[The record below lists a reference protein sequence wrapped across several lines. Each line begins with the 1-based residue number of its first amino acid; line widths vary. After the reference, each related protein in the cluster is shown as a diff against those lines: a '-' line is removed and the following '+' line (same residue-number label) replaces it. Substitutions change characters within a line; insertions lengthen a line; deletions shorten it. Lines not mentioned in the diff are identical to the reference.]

1 MTNANFSVLGANN
14 QPVRSMIPSFMHII
28 SLFSIKLHSKL
39 RKINFFYCRF
49 VNKRKCHR
57 FGSVFNLHY
66 SMPPAK
72 ASVSFLHFQVTK
84 QMSRVFPVCKIQMA
98 RLTHSTRRLR
108 MFARRILGV
117 QILEVMR
124 Y

>member
-39 RKINFFYCRF
+39 RKINSYCRF

-57 FGSVFNLHY
+57 FGFAFDLHY
-66 SMPPAK
+66 CMPPAK

-84 QMSRVFPVCKIQMA
+84 QMSRVFPAFKIQMA